1 MNKNKPTGRVFS
13 SPQRKAVVAAFC
25 IIILFATGY
34 AIGVLANINV
44 HIPMR
49 EVPVVQ
55 EVTTTEPTTTAPTT
69 TEPTTEPTTL
79 PPETTTTTAPSTTAA
94 PEEDECCLAGLC
106 DTLKGLLGTVFPCLA
121 EEEAQ

>member
-1 MNKNKPTGRVFS
+1 MNKNNLKGRMFS
-13 SPQRKAVVAAFC
+13 SPQRKALAVAFC

-34 AIGVLANINV
+34 GIGVLANINV

-55 EVTTTEPTTTAPTT
+55 EVTTTEPTTAPTT
-69 TEPTTEPTTL
+69 TEPTTVPTTL

-121 EEEAQ
+121 EE